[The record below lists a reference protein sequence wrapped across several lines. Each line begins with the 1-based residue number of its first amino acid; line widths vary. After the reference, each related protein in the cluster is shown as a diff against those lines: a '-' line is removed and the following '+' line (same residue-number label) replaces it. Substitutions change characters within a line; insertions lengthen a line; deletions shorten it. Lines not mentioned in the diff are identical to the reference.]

1 MTRRLVRS
9 LSVLAIIGL
18 ILSACGAKL
27 PEPQQ
32 PDQGR
37 PKPGADQITDQPAQP
52 DAPVAPRPAVAP
64 LPAGEE
70 TEWLIM
76 LYQDA
81 DDQILEQDILTDFNE
96 AERVGSTDQVRIVSQ
111 LDRYRGAYK
120 GMGNWTSAKR
130 FLITQDDDL
139 NKIGS
144 EELADL
150 GEINMADGDTLVDF
164 ITWAVETYPARKYA
178 LILSDHGAGW
188 PGGFSDPTP
197 KGLGVDDIVLA
208 EAFGVD
214 NLWLMEINRSLEK
227 AREAT
232 GIDKFELL
240 GFDACLMSQVEVMAM
255 VAPHAKYAVAS
266 EEVEPSLGWAYTE
279 FLAQLVADPAMEG
292 DQLAKHI
299 VNSYIDQDQLIVDP
313 EARRALVKREFD
325 VTDEVSAEEVAEV
338 KGRDVTLSAVDLA
351 AMPDLLGA
359 LDDFA
364 VSLSQLDQQQ
374 VAEAR
379 TYAQSYESVFG
390 EDVPPAYIDLGHF
403 AALIAQISGD
413 PDMEA
418 SANRL
423 AEAIQA
429 AVIQERHGPERPGST
444 GLVIYFPSSE
454 LYNAQDNLG
463 YAEVADV
470 FAANSNWND
479 FLKFHYVGGSVEGGA
494 SRSARTRGGSVAAKP
509 LEVAPITL
517 SAETARAG
525 EPVTLQ
531 SEVVGDRL
539 GFVFTFIGRILPD
552 EELLVIEDE
561 DYMFADDT
569 REVNGVQYPAWPDG
583 AVSLEWEWEP
593 IIFAINDGANSVRA
607 LIGPEEYDND
617 VPTYAA
623 NAKYIPADGSPAI
636 RARLF
641 FRDSTLTRIIGY
653 NGTGANGGVR
663 EITPQTGDQFTI
675 IESGFNLSQD
685 ATEDKFERD
694 SGTLVYNDQPFTIE
708 QIPAPAGSYV
718 VGFIAEDLDGNR
730 SESYENLFVE
740 NDQASQIAGF
750 TSFTSDALELA
761 LLYPETW
768 NAEES
773 AADGFVFFTS
783 DNDSTEAAVARLS
796 FPDAVSNEDSD
807 TQAIQYAEEL
817 FSSFDNFELA
827 SDIAPFVLGGF
838 DGREEAFTL
847 EQNGEPYLGGVVAA
861 TVKPGVT
868 FAFMYLSKESDFDAD
883 VELFNQ
889 MLDSFDIL
897 VSGVSKEQQGA
908 PQPEFGE
915 TVFVD
920 PFDGT
925 ADFSLQPDSGD
936 WGTAEYNP
944 DGQFVVGLNAFAG
957 PLYDFYQDVTLPDS
971 FMLQLDAGYEGTN
984 NNAYGVIFRV
994 QDVDQFYAFNVSGD
1008 GYFIVERFEGENTTT
1023 LIDWTASSAIVQ
1035 DELTANSLAVVASEG
1050 NYKLYINGEQVGEFD
1065 DTTYS
1070 GGSLGII
1077 TDNFDEENPV
1087 NFYFDEMVVGFLQ

>member
-1 MTRRLVRS
+1 
-9 LSVLAIIGL
+9 
-18 ILSACGAKL
+18 
-27 PEPQQ
+27 
-32 PDQGR
+32 
-37 PKPGADQITDQPAQP
+37 
-52 DAPVAPRPAVAP
+52 
-64 LPAGEE
+64 
-70 TEWLIM
+70 
-76 LYQDA
+76 
-81 DDQILEQDILTDFNE
+81 
-96 AERVGSTDQVRIVSQ
+96 
-111 LDRYRGAYK
+111 
-120 GMGNWTSAKR
+120 
-130 FLITQDDDL
+130 
-139 NKIGS
+139 
-144 EELADL
+144 
-150 GEINMADGDTLVDF
+150 
-164 ITWAVETYPARKYA
+164 
-178 LILSDHGAGW
+178 
-188 PGGFSDPTP
+188 
-197 KGLGVDDIVLA
+197 
-208 EAFGVD
+208 
-214 NLWLMEINRSLEK
+214 
-227 AREAT
+227 
-232 GIDKFELL
+232 
-240 GFDACLMSQVEVMAM
+240 MS
-255 VAPHAKYAVAS
+255 
-266 EEVEPSLGWAYTE
+266 
-279 FLAQLVADPAMEG
+279 
-292 DQLAKHI
+292 
-299 VNSYIDQDQLIVDP
+299 
-313 EARRALVKREFD
+313 
-325 VTDEVSAEEVAEV
+325 
-338 KGRDVTLSAVDLA
+338 
-351 AMPDLLGA
+351 
-359 LDDFA
+359 
-364 VSLSQLDQQQ
+364 
-374 VAEAR
+374 
-379 TYAQSYESVFG
+379 
-390 EDVPPAYIDLGHF
+390 
-403 AALIAQISGD
+403 
-413 PDMEA
+413 
-418 SANRL
+418 
-423 AEAIQA
+423 
-429 AVIQERHGPERPGST
+429 
-444 GLVIYFPSSE
+444 
-454 LYNAQDNLG
+454 
-463 YAEVADV
+463 
-470 FAANSNWND
+470 
-479 FLKFHYVGGSVEGGA
+479 
-494 SRSARTRGGSVAAKP
+494 
-509 LEVAPITL
+509 
-517 SAETARAG
+517 
-525 EPVTLQ
+525 
-531 SEVVGDRL
+531 
-539 GFVFTFIGRILPD
+539 D

-593 IIFAINDGANSVRA
+593 IIFAINDGTNSVRA

-623 NAKYIPADGSPAI
+623 NAKYLPADGSPAI

-653 NGTGANGGVR
+653 NGTGATGGLR

-694 SGTLVYNDQPFTIE
+694 SGTLVYTDQPFTIE

-740 NDQASQIAGF
+740 NDEASQIAGF

-768 NAEES
+768 TAEES
-773 AADGFVFFTS
+773 AADGFVFFTG

-908 PQPEFGE
+908 PQPEFGD
-915 TVFVD
+915 TLLVD

-925 ADFSLQPDSGD
+925 ADFSIQPDSGD
-936 WGTAEYNP
+936 WGTAEYNT
-944 DGQFVVGLNAFAG
+944 DGQFMVGLNAFAG

-1008 GYFIVERFEGENTTT
+1008 GYFIVERFEGENSTT

-1035 DELTANSLAVVASEG
+1035 DELTANSLAVVAE
-1050 NYKLYINGEQVGEFD
+1050 
-1065 DTTYS
+1065 
-1070 GGSLGII
+1070 
-1077 TDNFDEENPV
+1077 
-1087 NFYFDEMVVGFLQ
+1087 